1 VSSFWFIQRASPPG
15 KCHSCNIRE
24 TPEWRR
30 GPDGA
35 RTLCNACGLR
45 KPFKQKR
52 HSRGRWLNF
61 FFPTLDYAKLMRKR
75 DKTLGQGV
83 PDPPTIDMDTL
94 RASARAADNVD
105 KTQTQQLS
113 DQPSMQVDEST
124 TSPANHTK
132 QLPPQP
138 PPSQPQSQ
146 QQHHQGSF
154 QLVQVMTSSGGNAP
168 PPPPPSV
175 PPPTSVIPPPNA
187 AQMPVP
193 TPPWAASGTP
203 ASAPG
208 SGRVYAPDQLS
219 HQSFM
224 RTADTSPR

>member
-1 VSSFWFIQRASPPG
+1 MDLTARELCVMLVDCVSLSN
-15 KCHSCNIRE
+15 KN
-24 TPEWRR
+24 
-30 GPDGA
+30 D
-35 RTLCNACGLR
+35 
-45 KPFKQKR
+45 
-52 HSRGRWLNF
+52 SRGRYPNF

-113 DQPSMQVDEST
+113 DQPSMQVDESTT